1 MWREQ
6 EYKDEKNIVIKDEW
20 KQKYLELWEQ
30 LVPASGKANTIQGE
44 VLRIVGKV
52 SHELLDN
59 GGINWNVDYE
69 ELLDNLQ
76 QYLKTGNEL
85 SRMEQHELLTIIR
98 EIKLGKINEKKINY
112 MIEMSVKWVVNNLV

>member
-1 MWREQ
+1 M
-6 EYKDEKNIVIKDEW
+6 KKNIVIKDEW

-85 SRMEQHELLTIIR
+85 SSMEQHELLTIIS